1 MMQSMIANRLLKKWL
16 SKITLE
22 KGELRPALMLY
33 EEDGESYLV
42 TITLRVNEDKKLE
55 VARVVDNVNLDEAL

>member
-1 MMQSMIANRLLKKWL
+1 MQSMIANRLLKKWL

-33 EEDGESYLV
+33 EEKGESYLV
-42 TITLRVNEDKKLE
+42 TVTLRINSDEKLE
-55 VARVVDNVNLDEAL
+55 VARVVDNVNLDDAL

>member
-1 MMQSMIANRLLKKWL
+1 MQSMIANRLLKKWL

-33 EEDGESYLV
+33 EEKGESYLV
-42 TITLRVNEDKKLE
+42 TVTLRINSDNKLE
-55 VARVVDNVNLDEAL
+55 VARVVDNVNLDDAL